1 MSKVRVCS
9 FSMSLDGYVA
19 GPDQSLE
26 HPLGVGGE
34 QLHNWAFATR
44 TFHQVHGMGGLDD
57 GETGLDDEFIARS
70 SQGVGAHIL
79 GRNMFGPVRGAWGD
93 EAWNGWWGDNP
104 PYHHPVFV
112 LTHHPRDPLEM
123 AGGTTFH
130 FVTDGLESALEQ
142 ARDAAGGQ
150 DVVIG
155 GGAATVRAYLQAD
168 LVDEMHLAV
177 APVLL
182 GSGERLF
189 DGAVRLE
196 RFEFEPIRSS
206 SAAAHFVLR
215 RDR

>member
-1 MSKVRVCS
+1 MPKVRVCA

-34 QLHNWAFATR
+34 QLHEWVFATR
-44 TFHQVHGMGGLDD
+44 TFRHVHGMGDPDD
-57 GETGLDDEFIARS
+57 GETGLDDDLAARG
-70 SQGVGAHIL
+70 SQGVGAHII

-93 EAWNGWWGDNP
+93 EVWKGWWGDEP

-112 LTHHPRDPLEM
+112 LTHHPREPLEM
-123 AGGTTFH
+123 AGGTTFF
-130 FVTDGLESALEQ
+130 FVTDGIASALEQ
-142 ARDAAGGQ
+142 ARDAAGDQ

-155 GGAATVRAYLQAD
+155 GGAATVREYLKAG
-168 LVDEMHLAV
+168 LIDEMHVAV

-189 DGAVRLE
+189 DGVAPLE
-196 RFEFEPIRSS
+196 HLGFEPVRSS
-206 SAAAHFVLR
+206 SAAAHFMLR
-215 RDR
+215 RNR